1 MATAWPRAGEGGVEA
16 LQAWLEA
23 HPSARLVI
31 IDTLARFK
39 PLASGRRTG
48 YDEDRESVDPLIPVA
63 AEYGSLSCSYTTC
76 ARCVRRP
83 LDMIHGSAGLTGGVD
98 WALVLKRQR
107 GEADAVL
114 HVDGRDIEQPAEL
127 AMKFDTETATW
138 TIVGDAE
145 EYRMSEGRRA
155 ISRLL
160 EDADGPLSP
169 KKIAEALRERDPKVK
184 DGAVRE
190 MLSQMVKDGQA
201 KNLRRGAYV
210 PPDYQKN
217 PDNAD
222 DLTNGRSNV
231 RASGMSGQSS
241 SEGSVGERI
250 EGEL

>member
-1 MATAWPRAGEGGVEA
+1 
-16 LQAWLEA
+16 
-23 HPSARLVI
+23 
-31 IDTLARFK
+31 
-39 PLASGRRTG
+39 
-48 YDEDRESVDPLIPVA
+48 
-63 AEYGSLSCSYTTC
+63 
-76 ARCVRRP
+76 
-83 LDMIHGSAGLTGGVD
+83 
-98 WALVLKRQR
+98 VLKRQR